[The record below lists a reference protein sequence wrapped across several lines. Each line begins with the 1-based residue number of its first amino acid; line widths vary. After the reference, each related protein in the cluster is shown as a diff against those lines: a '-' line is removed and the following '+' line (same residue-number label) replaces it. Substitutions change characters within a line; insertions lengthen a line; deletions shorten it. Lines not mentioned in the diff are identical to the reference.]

1 MRLEY
6 DPRGDIAY
14 ISVLEAGTDG
24 PVHRTERVGA
34 GEEYDRGIDYDVSGR
49 IIGYEFM
56 NASRGLNL
64 EGLPHGDDIAAFITR
79 VAGLRVLSKAS

>member
-14 ISVLEAGTDG
+14 IAVSGAGADDA
-24 PVHRTERVGA
+24 VHRTERVGTTD
-34 GEEYDRGIDYDVSGR
+34 EYERGIDYDANGR
-49 IIGYEFM
+49 IVGYEFM

-64 EGLPHGDDIAAFITR
+64 EGLPHRDDIAAFITQ
-79 VAGLRVLSKAS
+79 VTGLRVLSRAS